1 MKAIIPALLLVSS
14 IVYAEIDYD
23 ARYSYGQPVSCGN
36 KGVSVRP
43 FQPPLIDVPSGER
56 GAVQA
61 LGIRKYSAYLNEQTS
76 TLQIN
81 IGMSMSSCVKDPETG
96 NEYFFSEEAD
106 PQDYLL
112 LMAYQSVFTDARF
125 RQNFTQMNY
134 VNMDTGTVRSISTAV
149 MNVPLNEFL
158 GKKMLKKFEQGE
170 SVTVKMSAHYA
181 FRNFESPN
189 RAYFP
194 YYNPSAVQIIG
205 NPVKPY
211 EEDLK
216 GAYLYGASHGLTI
229 TLKKGEGIIEFKR
242 N

>member
-1 MKAIIPALLLVSS
+1 MKIVIPALLLVSS
-14 IVYAEIDYD
+14 IALAEIDYD
-23 ARYSYGQPVSCGN
+23 ARYSYGQPVACGN

-76 TLQIN
+76 MLQIN

-112 LMAYQSVFTDARF
+112 LMAYHSIFSDARF
-125 RQNFTQMNY
+125 RQSFTQMNH
-134 VNMDTGTVRSISTAV
+134 VNMDTGAVRSISTAV
-149 MNVPLNEFL
+149 MNIPLHEFL
-158 GKKMLKKFEQGE
+158 GKKIMRKFEQGE

-181 FRNFESPN
+181 FKNFESPK

-194 YYNPSAVQIIG
+194 YFSPTTARMLG

-216 GAYLYGASHGLTI
+216 GAYLYGASHGLSITI
-229 TLKKGEGIIEFKR
+229 KKDAGVIEFKR